1 MQQKCLKLMA
11 SKLAVAGLIE
21 GNFSEEGLAAMSDV
35 QDMTSQMAKELMLGI
50 RDNVEDIAAAFK
62 KMAFENPDRE
72 VPEVPEVPEVSEVP
86 AEGTSL
92 PPESV
97 PAMIEQPKRVFTV
110 EQEEKLQAAMVQM
123 EQQKAKRTKKTQQVE
138 NQLSL
143 FDSVA

>member
-1 MQQKCLKLMA
+1 
-11 SKLAVAGLIE
+11 
-21 GNFSEEGLAAMSDV
+21 MSDV

-72 VPEVPEVPEVSEVP
+72 VPAPSVVER
-86 AEGTSL
+86 TL
-92 PPESV
+92 PLEST
-97 PAMIEQPKRVFTV
+97 PAMIEQPKRVFTA
-110 EQEEKLQAAMVQM
+110 EQEEKLQAAMVQL

-143 FDSVA
+143 FDFVA

>member
-1 MQQKCLKLMA
+1 
-11 SKLAVAGLIE
+11 
-21 GNFSEEGLAAMSDV
+21 MSDV

-72 VPEVPEVPEVSEVP
+72 MPEVSAGE
-86 AEGTSL
+86 TSL

-110 EQEEKLQAAMVQM
+110 EQEEKLQAAMVQL

>member
-62 KMAFENPDRE
+62 KMAFENPGRE
-72 VPEVPEVPEVSEVP
+72 APEVP
-86 AEGTSL
+86 AEEAAL
-92 PPESV
+92 PPST
-97 PAMIEQPKRVFTV
+97 MIEQPRRVFTA
-110 EQEEKLQAAMVQM
+110 EQEEKLQAAMVQL

-143 FDSVA
+143 FDFVA

>member
-1 MQQKCLKLMA
+1 
-11 SKLAVAGLIE
+11 
-21 GNFSEEGLAAMSDV
+21 MSDV

-72 VPEVPEVPEVSEVP
+72 APEVP
-86 AEGTSL
+86 AEEAEL
-92 PPESV
+92 PSPT
-97 PAMIEQPKRVFTV
+97 MIEQPKRVFTA
-110 EQEEKLQAAMVQM
+110 EQEEKLQAAMVQL

>member
-1 MQQKCLKLMA
+1 
-11 SKLAVAGLIE
+11 
-21 GNFSEEGLAAMSDV
+21 MSDV
-35 QDMTSQMAKELMLGI
+35 QDMASQMAKELMLGI

-72 VPEVPEVPEVSEVP
+72 VPDVP
-86 AEGTSL
+86 AKEATL
-92 PPESV
+92 PL

-110 EQEEKLQAAMVQM
+110 EQEEKLQAAMVQL

>member
-1 MQQKCLKLMA
+1 
-11 SKLAVAGLIE
+11 
-21 GNFSEEGLAAMSDV
+21 
-35 QDMTSQMAKELMLGI
+35 MAKELMLGI

-72 VPEVPEVPEVSEVP
+72 VQEVPTKE
-86 AEGTSL
+86 AAL
-92 PPESV
+92 PL
-97 PAMIEQPKRVFTV
+97 PAMIEQPKRVLTA
-110 EQEEKLQAAMVQM
+110 EQEEKLQAAMVQL